1 MESAVLTGAVST
13 LFTPSADALPRGRF
27 STGLERTPEASA
39 ACRVGRFSDGVARP
53 HAELPLGRFSDG
65 VAHAHAELPLGRFS
79 TGVEQHREAP
89 SHTRVGGFADGCEQ
103 LAPARPGAR

>member
-13 LFTPSADALPRGRF
+13 LFTPSADALPR
-27 STGLERTPEASA
+27 
-39 ACRVGRFSDGVARP
+39 
-53 HAELPLGRFSDG
+53 
-65 VAHAHAELPLGRFS
+65 GRFS